1 MINRHKRHTMKHY
14 KRSAGRPIIAGLTA
28 GMLMVHGVIGVLP
41 SQAHAEASDVS
52 IRNWY
57 SYQRITVPE
66 LKPTWTANVDN
77 YLNMNETY
85 IGASAIAEEGKVFT
99 FAGSK
104 LVALDA
110 TTGKRLW
117 TYGKDLTPY
126 ITYQSGV
133 LYGLTSDHKPYA
145 LNAKTGKAKWQ
156 SVTSTWIDTVQ
167 RTEVLVPT
175 MDTLY
180 VIKGSTTFA
189 LDIKSG
195 KLRWSADEPLGEG
208 HGTEYLEEANGVVLR
223 TFFVQGALTSTQ
235 LNAYDKKTGKKLW
248 GHFGQGE
255 ALQIKDGLVYSAD
268 YYSPMLG
275 DDDESSPERK
285 WKVNA
290 YNLKTGV
297 LKGSQEYTW
306 KIPGDPPYENGYGGI
321 FTNKDKLYILQGD
334 KIAEYS
340 LTSTKSEPTPL
351 RTFRSPYGENMVWV
365 GITQERLIFRNANTG
380 ELTGIKLANGQEV
393 QWHGDA
399 PVAQID
405 VYGKGMYRAQRNGTL
420 LALNMMTGQPAFRV
434 STGGDLH
441 NTTLKTNGMI
451 IIQAE
456 GKLLGV
462 KLLAS
467 LK

>member
-1 MINRHKRHTMKHY
+1 MINRHKRHTMKHI
-14 KRSAGRPIIAGLTA
+14 KRRAGRPIVAGLTA
-28 GMLMVHGVIGVLP
+28 GILMVHGVIGVLP
-41 SQAHAEASDVS
+41 SQVHAEASDVS

-66 LKPTWTANVDN
+66 LKPTWTAKVDN
-77 YLNMNETY
+77 HLNMNETY
-85 IGASAIAEEGKVFT
+85 IGANAIAEEGKVFT

-117 TYGKDLTPY
+117 TYGKELTPY
-126 ITYQSGV
+126 ITYQGGV

-156 SVTSTWIDTVQ
+156 SGTSTWIDTVQ
-167 RTEVLVPT
+167 RTEVLIPT
-175 MDTLY
+175 VDTLY

-189 LDIKSG
+189 LDMQSG
-195 KLRWSADEPLGEG
+195 KLRWKADEPLGEG
-208 HGTEYLEEANGVVLR
+208 HGTEYLEESNGIVLR
-223 TFFVQGALTSTQ
+223 TFFVQGALTSVQ

-255 ALQIKDGLVYSAD
+255 GIQIKDGLVYSVD
-268 YYSPMLG
+268 FYSPMLE
-275 DDDESSPERK
+275 DDESSPERK

-297 LKGSQEYTW
+297 LKGSQEYRWTM
-306 KIPGDPPYENGYGGI
+306 PGDPPYMNGRGGI
-321 FTNKDKLYILQGD
+321 LVNKDKLYIAQGD
-334 KIAEYS
+334 NIAEYS
-340 LTSTKSEPTPL
+340 LNTTKSATTPI
-351 RTFRSPYGENMVWV
+351 RTFHQPYGDKMELL
-365 GITQERLIFRNANTG
+365 GIVQQRLVYKNLETG
-380 ELTGIKLANGQEV
+380 ELKGIKLANGQEV

-399 PVAQID
+399 PVSQID

-434 STGGDLH
+434 ATGGDLH

-462 KLLAS
+462 KLPAS

>member
-1 MINRHKRHTMKHY
+1 MINIRKRQMNKHW
-14 KRSAGRPIIAGLTA
+14 KRRAGRPIIAGITA
-28 GMLMVHGVIGVLP
+28 GMLMVQGVLGVLP
-41 SQAHAEASDVS
+41 SQAHAETSDVS

-66 LKPTWTANVDN
+66 LKPSWTAKVDN

-85 IGASAIAEEGKVFT
+85 VGVNAIAEEGKVFT

-104 LVALDA
+104 LIALDA

-117 TYGKDLTPY
+117 TYGKELTPY
-126 ITYQSGV
+126 ITYQNGV
-133 LYGLTSDHKPYA
+133 LYGLTIDHKPYA

-156 SVTSTWIDTVQ
+156 SGTSTWIDTYN
-167 RTEVLVPT
+167 RTEALIPT
-175 MDTLY
+175 VDTLY

-189 LDIKSG
+189 LDIQSG
-195 KLRWSADEPLGEG
+195 KLRWEADEPLGEG
-208 HGTEYLEEANGVVLR
+208 HGTEYLEESNGVVLR

-255 ALQIKDGLVYSAD
+255 AIQIKDGLVYSAD
-268 YYSPMLG
+268 YYSSMLG
-275 DDDESSPERK
+275 NDESSPERK

-297 LKGSQEYTW
+297 LKGTQEYKWTM
-306 KIPGDPPYENGYGGI
+306 PGDPPYVNGYGGI
-321 FTNKDKLYILQGD
+321 FSNKDKLYILQGNT
-334 KIAEYS
+334 IAEYP
-340 LTSTKSEPTPL
+340 LNLTKSGTAPL
-351 RTFRSPYGENMVWV
+351 RTFHRPYGENMVWLGV
-365 GITQERLIFRNANTG
+365 TQERLIFKNGNTG

-393 QWHGDA
+393 QWQGDA
-399 PVAQID
+399 PVSQID

-420 LALNMMTGQPAFRV
+420 LALNMLSGQPVFRV
-434 STGGDLH
+434 STGGDIH

-451 IIQAE
+451 IVQAE

-462 KLLAS
+462 KLPAS

>member
-1 MINRHKRHTMKHY
+1 MVNIHKRQMNKEW
-14 KRSAGRPIIAGLTA
+14 KRKAGRPIIAGITA

-57 SYQRITVPE
+57 LYQRITVPE
-66 LKPTWTANVDN
+66 LKPSWTAKVDN

-85 IGASAIAEEGKVFT
+85 VGVNAIAEEGKVFT

-104 LVALDA
+104 LIALDA
-110 TTGKRLW
+110 TIGKRLW

-126 ITYQSGV
+126 ITYQSGI
-133 LYGLTSDHKPYA
+133 LYGLTIDHKPYA

-156 SVTSTWIDTVQ
+156 SGTSTWIDTYN
-167 RTEVLVPT
+167 RTEALIPT
-175 MDTLY
+175 VDTLY

-189 LDIKSG
+189 LDIQSG
-195 KLRWSADEPLGEG
+195 KLRWEADEPLGEG
-208 HGTEYLEEANGVVLR
+208 NGTEYLRESNGVVLR
-223 TFFVQGALTSTQ
+223 TFFVQGALTSLQ

-255 ALQIKDGLVYSAD
+255 AIQIKDGLVYSAD
-268 YYSPMLG
+268 YYSSILEN
-275 DDDESSPERK
+275 DESSPERK
-285 WKVNA
+285 WKVNV

-297 LKGSQEYTW
+297 LKGSQEYKWTM
-306 KIPGDPPYENGYGGI
+306 PGDPPYVNGYGGI
-321 FTNKDKLYILQGD
+321 FSNKDKLYILQGD
-334 KIAEYS
+334 KIAEYP
-340 LTSTKSEPTPL
+340 LTSSNPGTAPL
-351 RTFRSPYGENMVWV
+351 RTFHRPYGENMVWLGV
-365 GITQERLIFRNANTG
+365 TQERLIYKNGNTG

-399 PVAQID
+399 PVSQID

-420 LALNMMTGQPAFRV
+420 LVLNMMSGQSVFRV

-462 KLLAS
+462 KLPAS

>member
-1 MINRHKRHTMKHY
+1 MVNIHKRQMNKEW
-14 KRSAGRPIIAGLTA
+14 KRRAGRPIIAGITA

-66 LKPTWTANVDN
+66 LKPSWTAKVDN

-85 IGASAIAEEGKVFT
+85 VGVNAIAEEGKVFT

-104 LVALDA
+104 LIALDA

-126 ITYQSGV
+126 ITYQSGI
-133 LYGLTSDHKPYA
+133 LYGLTIDHKPYA

-156 SVTSTWIDTVQ
+156 SGTSTWIDTYN
-167 RTEVLVPT
+167 RTEALIPT
-175 MDTLY
+175 VDTLY

-189 LDIKSG
+189 LDIQSG
-195 KLRWSADEPLGEG
+195 KLRWEANEPLGEG
-208 HGTEYLEEANGVVLR
+208 NGTEYLGESNGVVLR
-223 TFFVQGALTSTQ
+223 TFFVQGALTSLQ

-255 ALQIKDGLVYSAD
+255 AIQIKDGLVYSAD
-268 YYSPMLG
+268 YYSSMLEH
-275 DDDESSPERK
+275 DESSPERK

-297 LKGSQEYTW
+297 LKGSQEYKWTM
-306 KIPGDPPYENGYGGI
+306 PGDPPYVNGYGGI
-321 FTNKDKLYILQGD
+321 FSNKDKLYILQGD

-340 LTSTKSEPTPL
+340 LTSSNPGTAPL
-351 RTFRSPYGENMVWV
+351 RTFHRPYGENMVWLGV
-365 GITQERLIFRNANTG
+365 TQERLIFKNGNTG

-399 PVAQID
+399 PVSQID

-420 LALNMMTGQPAFRV
+420 LVLNMMSGQSVFRV

-462 KLLAS
+462 KLPAS

>member
-223 TFFVQGALTSTQ
+223 TFLFKEHLHPLSLMRTTRKQARSYGVILVRGGSSDQRRSCI
-235 LNAYDKKTGKKLW
+235 
-248 GHFGQGE
+248 FS
-255 ALQIKDGLVYSAD
+255 GLLFS
-268 YYSPMLG
+268 
-275 DDDESSPERK
+275 
-285 WKVNA
+285 N
-290 YNLKTGV
+290 
-297 LKGSQEYTW
+297 
-306 KIPGDPPYENGYGGI
+306 
-321 FTNKDKLYILQGD
+321 
-334 KIAEYS
+334 
-340 LTSTKSEPTPL
+340 
-351 RTFRSPYGENMVWV
+351 V
-365 GITQERLIFRNANTG
+365 GR
-380 ELTGIKLANGQEV
+380 
-393 QWHGDA
+393 
-399 PVAQID
+399 
-405 VYGKGMYRAQRNGTL
+405 
-420 LALNMMTGQPAFRV
+420 
-434 STGGDLH
+434 
-441 NTTLKTNGMI
+441 
-451 IIQAE
+451 
-456 GKLLGV
+456 
-462 KLLAS
+462 
-467 LK
+467 